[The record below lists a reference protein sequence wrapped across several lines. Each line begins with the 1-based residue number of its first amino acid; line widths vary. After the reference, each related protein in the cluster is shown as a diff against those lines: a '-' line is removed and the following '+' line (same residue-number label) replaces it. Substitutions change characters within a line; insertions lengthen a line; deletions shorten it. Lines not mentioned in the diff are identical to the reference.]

1 MTGLSLKTKNRII
14 VPADRTGTEDC
25 TAELGW
31 PDPSRAKGAW
41 VSLVPWGQPRRAHGQ
56 SGCLRQYLDAAKA
69 ETDGMNSNGF
79 MDGLMV
85 RQLDGEF
92 IGPVISA
99 KKSNFCLESSSPV
112 SLSPSLPLNWSNTGG
127 ARVYARHRDTEV
139 Y

>member
-1 MTGLSLKTKNRII
+1 MAGSLPSQRGLGVFS
-14 VPADRTGTEDC
+14 AMG
-25 TAELGW
+25 A
-31 PDPSRAKGAW
+31 AKG
-41 VSLVPWGQPRRAHGQ
+41 PWP
-56 SGCLRQYLDAAKA
+56 GCLRQYLDAAKA

-92 IGPVISA
+92 IGAIISA
-99 KKSNFCLESSSPV
+99 NKSNFCLESSSPV

>member
-99 KKSNFCLESSSPV
+99 KKIQFLFGIFKSRKPV
-112 SLSPSLPLNWSNTGG
+112 TITAPKLVKHWWGQG
-127 ARVYARHRDTEV
+127 VC
-139 Y
+139 